1 MARPTQQEIDE
12 FEARMNEPED
22 TDSEDFEVV
31 LFDENGS
38 PVGTM
43 PFAKAKA
50 YFRRRGIE
58 LDDDGS
64 MSSINGADPASG
76 GNGPATGKSR
86 GSASG
91 QPGAPATANPSG
103 AAQAAPAA
111 PGTRTTAKYF
121 AGRSRAAV
129 QPAGTGI
136 DPQYGDPAGNPP
148 GR

>member
-1 MARPTQQEIDE
+1 MARPTQQEIEE

-31 LFDENGS
+31 LFDENGN
-38 PVGTM
+38 PVTTM
-43 PFAKAKA
+43 PFSKAKA

-64 MSSINGADPASG
+64 MSGIDGADSASG
-76 GNGPATGKSR
+76 GNSAATGKSR

-91 QPGAPATANPSG
+91 QSG
-103 AAQAAPAA
+103 AQGAANAGGTAQAAPAA
-111 PGTRTTAKYF
+111 PGTRTSSKYF

-129 QPAGTGI
+129 QPDG
-136 DPQYGDPAGNPP
+136 PQYADPAGNPP
-148 GR
+148 R